1 MILTMIYQ
9 TIVNLK
15 FFPLNSQTVRN
26 FIKPEKIELIFLHLI
41 IWSVEF
47 KSFIYY
53 EKKIFDFDKR
63 NYSNLFIFEY
73 SNNFTNDFVRII
85 L

>member
-9 TIVNLK
+9 TIVNSK

-26 FIKPEKIELIFLHLI
+26 FLKPEKIELIFLHLI

-47 KSFIYY
+47 KELY
-53 EKKIFDFDKR
+53 
-63 NYSNLFIFEY
+63 L
-73 SNNFTNDFVRII
+73 

>member
-9 TIVNLK
+9 TIVNSK

-26 FIKPEKIELIFLHLI
+26 FLKPEKIELIFLHLI

-47 KSFIYY
+47 KELYLLWNENI
-53 EKKIFDFDKR
+53 
-63 NYSNLFIFEY
+63 LFW
-73 SNNFTNDFVRII
+73 
-85 L
+85 